1 MRSAYV
7 HEIYVSQKLRRYPA
21 FSARFFLLFGLIDVK
36 WRGMDFLA
44 W

>member
-1 MRSAYV
+1 MCMESMRVESLGV
-7 HEIYVSQKLRRYPA
+7 TLLLVLDSS
-21 FSARFFLLFGLIDVK
+21 FSLFGLIDVK